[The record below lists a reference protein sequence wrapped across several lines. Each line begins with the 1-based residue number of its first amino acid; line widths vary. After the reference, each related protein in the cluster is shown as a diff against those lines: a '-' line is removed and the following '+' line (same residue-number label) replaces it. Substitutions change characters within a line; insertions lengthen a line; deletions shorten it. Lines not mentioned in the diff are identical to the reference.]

1 MHMVRSNVHL
11 SLSSCSGCICH
22 FVALSHYMFVL
33 GSTATM
39 SDTAKQSSH
48 GLKKPMLGYFTP
60 KTLEDSSTIR
70 KHLVAAAG
78 ELIGTFFFLFGKYNH
93 PDSATIQHR

>member
-1 MHMVRSNVHL
+1 
-11 SLSSCSGCICH
+11 
-22 FVALSHYMFVL
+22 MFVL
-33 GSTATM
+33 GPTATR

-48 GLKKPMLGYFTP
+48 CLKKPMLGYFTP

-78 ELIGTFFFLFGKYNH
+78 ELIGKFFFLFDRYDH
-93 PDSATIQHR
+93 RDSATLQHR